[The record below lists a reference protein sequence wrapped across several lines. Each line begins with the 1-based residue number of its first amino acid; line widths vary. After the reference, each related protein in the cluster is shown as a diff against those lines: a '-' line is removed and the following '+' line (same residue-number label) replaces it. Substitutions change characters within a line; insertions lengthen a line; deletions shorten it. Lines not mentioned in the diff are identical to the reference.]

1 MNMLKPFANALNQY
15 RLTREWT
22 FKQLAVA
29 TGIPLSTLHSIIKR
43 GQEPSELTRQKL
55 CKRLPG
61 LCDGEQLAATD
72 RHSESC

>member
-1 MNMLKPFANALNQY
+1 MLNKMNLAKALSQY

-22 FKQLAVA
+22 YRQMATASGVA
-29 TGIPLSTLHSIIKR
+29 LGTIHEIINK
-43 GQEPSELTRQKL
+43 GKEPSELTRHKL
-55 CKRLPG
+55 YKRLPG